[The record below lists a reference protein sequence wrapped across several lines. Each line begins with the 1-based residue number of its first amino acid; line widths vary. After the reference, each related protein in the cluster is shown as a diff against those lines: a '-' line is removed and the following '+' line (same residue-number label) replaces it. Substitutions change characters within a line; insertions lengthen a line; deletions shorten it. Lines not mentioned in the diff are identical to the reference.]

1 MALIILLTLRQLAG
15 ARRLAIVGAV
25 ALLPAALA
33 IYSRQAAGGAA
44 SYDDFANATV
54 DGLIVAL
61 VMPIVTM
68 ALATASLGNEMEDR
82 TLSFIALQPIARW
95 KTALAKLIA
104 PSLIAVPLTAAG
116 AAAAAYAELGG
127 AAGAER
133 TALAVGGAVAVGA
146 FAYCSV
152 FTWLGLITSR
162 ALAFA
167 LVYVFMWEAAVA
179 TFIGGAR
186 YLSVRGYTLG
196 MMDWLDSSPYLSAL
210 SARAIEPPAA
220 LIGAALVCVLFYALT
235 VRRLKGM
242 DIP

>member
-1 MALIILLTLRQLAG
+1 MAQIILLTLRQLAG
-15 ARRLAIVGAV
+15 ARRLIIVGAV

-33 IYSRQAAGGAA
+33 IYSRQAAGDA
-44 SYDDFANATV
+44 SYEDFANTTV

-61 VMPIVTM
+61 VMPIVAM

-104 PSLIAVPLTAAG
+104 PALIAVPLTAAG
-116 AAAAAYAELGG
+116 AGAAAYAELVGNPG
-127 AAGAER
+127 AAR
-133 TALAVGGAVAVGA
+133 TALAIALSVAVGS

-152 FTWLGLITSR
+152 FTWLGLVTNR
-162 ALAFA
+162 ALALA
-167 LVYVFMWEAAVA
+167 LVYVFLWEAAVA

-186 YLSVRGYTLG
+186 YLSIRGYALG

-210 SARAIEPPAA
+210 SDRAIEPPAA
-220 LIGAALVCVLFYALT
+220 MLGAALVCVLFYALT

-242 DIP
+242 DAP